1 MGSIRFVRRVLES
14 CAAAAAMA
22 VVAACGGGGGADE
35 PPHPPAISNLN
46 YSPATALQAPG
57 GTATISGTFDFTDA
71 GGDIASLRLVGSGG
85 VDLSV
90 ATPALGGIK
99 SGTGTGSFVV
109 SVERIGKYTFEL
121 WAVDSRGNSSN
132 RLSGTFEVVPDDTA
146 TSWTRLDV
154 SPPALLYGVAWN
166 GRQYVAV
173 GARGT
178 VMTSTDLA
186 GWAVQSAGVDGTL
199 RSVAASPSRLVAVG
213 DAAGKAI
220 VLGSAD
226 GAAWSVQ
233 FRSAEVSVVSSM
245 LSKVIWTGTQFV
257 AVGEERFV
265 SVDPTWVPWALI
277 LTSPDGVTWTQRARR
292 KVELGDWSA
301 ESAMSSVAWSGSL
314 LVAVG
319 IYHSSAAW
327 TSPDAEAWTRIDM
340 PVAPA
345 SRQVLRDVT
354 WGHGR
359 FVAVGLGGTPA
370 VYSSTDGVHWQGNL
384 GAEPLPAMNA
394 VTAGPSRFVAVS
406 NTYRET
412 SADGLG
418 WTVLPS
424 PDCGNGVLWDGERYV
439 SVGVSICRSP

>member
-1 MGSIRFVRRVLES
+1 MTA
-14 CAAAAAMA
+14 CMA
-22 VVAACGGGGGADE
+22 VMAACSGGGNE
-35 PPHPPAISNLN
+35 LLQLPVISNLK
-46 YSPATALQAPG
+46 YSPATGLQAPG
-57 GTATISGTFDFTDA
+57 GTATITGTFDFTDA
-71 GGDIASLRLVGSGG
+71 GGDIALLRLVGSGG

-90 ATPALGGIK
+90 ATPALSGIR

-109 SVERIGKYTFEL
+109 SVEQIGKYAFEL
-121 WAVDSRGNSSN
+121 WAVDSRGSASN
-132 RLSGTFEVVPDDTA
+132 RLSGTFEVLPDDTA
-146 TSWTRLDV
+146 TSWIRLDV
-154 SPPALLYGVAWN
+154 APPSLLYGIAWN

-186 GWAVQSAGVDGTL
+186 GWAVQSAGVDATL

-233 FRSAEVSVVSSM
+233 FRSSEMFVVSSM

-265 SVDPTWVPWALI
+265 SVEPTWVPWGLI
-277 LTSPDGVTWTQRARR
+277 LTSPDGITWTQRARR
-292 KVELGDWSA
+292 TIELGDWSA

-327 TSPDAEAWTRIDM
+327 TSNDAETWTRIDV
-340 PVAPA
+340 PAAPA
-345 SRQVLRDVT
+345 SRHVLRDVT
-354 WGHGR
+354 WGNGR
-359 FVAVGLGGTPA
+359 FVAVGSGGTPA
-370 VYSSTDGVHWQGNL
+370 VYSSTDGVHWQGNV
-384 GAEPLPAMNA
+384 GAESLPAMNA
-394 VTAGPSRFVAVS
+394 VTAGASRYLAIGK
-406 NTYRET
+406 TYRET
-412 SADGLG
+412 SADGLA

-424 PDCGNGVLWDGERYV
+424 PDCGNGVLWDGKRYV
-439 SVGVSICRSP
+439 SVGLSICRSP